1 MAFPKRLLVPG
12 EELVLD
18 LRPHPVALALP
29 AIATVVVLVGGFW
42 IISKLNGVVNW
53 IVLAVMIALLIVYP
67 IRRLTWWLTAHFV
80 VTSDRVIQRRGW
92 IAKDSMEIPLEAIN
106 DIRFTQGVFE
116 RMIGAGDL
124 VIRSA
129 ANSDPTTFE
138 DVRKPE
144 EVQKAIYHQAEM
156 NNQRM
161 YSGRGAPVVAPPAP
175 VTPSEPQPPRSAP
188 SSVTE
193 LERLADLRAR
203 GVLTDEEFQAQ
214 KAKILGQQ

>member
-1 MAFPKRLLVPG
+1 MAFPKRLLVRG

-29 AIATVVVLVGGFW
+29 PIAAVVVLGVGFW
-42 IISKLNGVVNW
+42 IISKLNGVVIW

-106 DIRFTQGVFE
+106 DIRFTQSVLE

-144 EVQKAIYHQAEM
+144 EVQKSIYHQAEM

-161 YSGRGAPVVAPPAP
+161 YSGRGAPAAPPPTPPPPAP
-175 VTPSEPQPPRSAP
+175 SVPPPRAAP
-188 SSVTE
+188 SAVTA
-193 LERLADLRAR
+193 LERLA
-203 GVLTDEEFQAQ
+203 
-214 KAKILGQQ
+214 